1 MKPIFVALILC
12 VASTAASAVEPV
24 GYLDA
29 YRRALAGE
37 SVECGLVPDRPGR
50 WVLYSE
56 GDRVLM
62 RGVAPVPVETVATS
76 TPAAPVAAS
85 SGEWVTTCSGGVCTR
100 VFVPTSGVT
109 LASGVQSV
117 QAVSSGSCASCSTCP
132 AGACASGQCVSG
144 CGGVAGGR
152 RVLFPRLR
160 GRCR

>member
-1 MKPIFVALILC
+1 MRLFLTAVILC
-12 VASTAASAVEPV
+12 VGSAADAAEPMT
-24 GYLDA
+24 YLDA
-29 YRRALAGE
+29 YRRAMAGE

-50 WVLYSE
+50 WVLYAD

-62 RGVAPVPVETVATS
+62 RGVAPVPVETVTTS
-76 TPAAPVAAS
+76 TPAAAVVAS

-100 VFVPTSGVT
+100 VWVPTTGVT
-109 LASGVQSV
+109 QASGVQSV
-117 QAVSSGSCASCSTCP
+117 QAVSSGSCAGCSTCP

-144 CGGVAGGR
+144 CGGVTGGR